1 MAEEEEEEKRENRL
15 RQWRDHLRRHLYR
28 FAVPSRFKV
37 HATAKARRKEAAGEI
52 EGRVPQK
59 RSRRRQI
66 LFSRAISCGDG
77 DGEKGAAIIAAA
89 MTGEGEGGRGKK
101 KGGGGRK
108 EQKRSPPGRL
118 PLSPK
123 QQPGAVQSVAADQ
136 GG

>member
-15 RQWRDHLRRHLYR
+15 RQWRDHRRRHLYR

-59 RSRRRQI
+59 RSRRRRQCRRQI

-89 MTGEGEGGRGKK
+89 AMTGEGEGGREEERRRGP
-101 KGGGGRK
+101 KGAETFTTG
-108 EQKRSPPGRL
+108 
-118 PLSPK
+118 
-123 QQPGAVQSVAADQ
+123 
-136 GG
+136 